1 MSVGTLVKIV
11 EQVERLSPRTI
22 AVIGD
27 LMLDRYLYGGV
38 ERISPEAPIPVVKLQ
53 SERSVL
59 GGAGNVVANLCGL
72 GADVKF
78 FAQLGGDPEA
88 REVLKLVDTVNDS
101 SRGSVELFPFH
112 KETTT
117 VKTRVI
123 GNGRQQMMRL
133 DREDILPLA
142 PESEGELLVHLS
154 ELATRRLS
162 AVVLSDYGKGMCSFS
177 LCRKVIELCRE
188 HRIPVFVD
196 PKGRDWRRYAG
207 AELVTPNVK
216 ELSDAAGVS
225 VSNDED
231 EALAAQARKVR
242 SSFGLNNLLVTR
254 SEKGSTFVGE
264 RECFDEP
271 SQAVDV
277 YDVSG
282 AGDTVVATVAFFRA
296 CGVDWRECCQLSNA
310 AAQVVIGKAGTYP
323 ISYRELKDLCLSK
336 TKISFSPSDG
346 QKIFD
351 AAAAVQL
358 VKEWKEQGEKVV
370 FTNGCF
376 DVFHAGHVDSL
387 TRARALGNRLIVGLN
402 SDRSVRN
409 LKGDTRP
416 INSELNR
423 AAVLAALECVDAVV
437 IFDEDTPERLLSL
450 IRPDVLVKGGDY
462 RPERIAG
469 AAYAGKVEILP
480 LLSGL
485 SSTSIIDK
493 LRENE

>member
-1 MSVGTLVKIV
+1 MSEATLIKIV
-11 EQVERLSPRTI
+11 EQVERFSPRTV

-27 LMLDRYLYGGV
+27 LMLDRYLYGSV
-38 ERISPEAPIPVVKLQ
+38 ERISPEAPIPVVKFQ

-72 GADVKF
+72 GADVKC
-78 FAQLGGDPEA
+78 FAQLGGDPAA
-88 REVLKLVDTVNDS
+88 REVLKLVDAVNDL
-101 SRGSVELFPFH
+101 SRGSVELFPSY

-133 DREDILPLA
+133 DHEDILPLD
-142 PESEGELLVHLS
+142 PELEDELLS
-154 ELATRRLS
+154 RLAEFAARRLN

-177 LCRKVIELCRE
+177 LCRKVIELCRA

-196 PKGRDWRRYAG
+196 PKGRDWQRYAG

-216 ELSDAAGVS
+216 ELSDAAGLPI
-225 VSNDED
+225 SNDDD

-254 SEKGSTFVGE
+254 SEKGSTFVSE
-264 RECFDEP
+264 WECFDEP

-282 AGDTVVATVAFFRA
+282 AGDTVIAAVAFFRA
-296 CGVDWRECCQLSNA
+296 CGVDWRSCCRLSNA
-310 AAQVVIGKAGTYP
+310 AAKVVIGKAGTYP
-323 ISYRELKDLCLSK
+323 ISYRELKELCLFQAKVHPLSGGHK
-336 TKISFSPSDG
+336 VL
-346 QKIFD
+346 D
-351 AAAAVQL
+351 AAAAVRR
-358 VKEWKEQGEKVV
+358 VKEWKAQGKKVV

-387 TRARALGNRLIVGLN
+387 TRARALGDCLIVGLN
-402 SDRSVRN
+402 SDRSVRK
-409 LKGDTRP
+409 LKGEARP
-416 INSELNR
+416 INGELDR
-423 AAVLAALECVDAVV
+423 ATVLAALECVDVV
-437 IFDEDTPERLLSL
+437 VVFDEDTPERLLSL
-450 IRPDVLVKGGDY
+450 IRPDVLAKGGDY
-462 RPERIAG
+462 RPEQIAG
-469 AAYAGKVEILP
+469 AAYAGRVEILP
-480 LLSGL
+480 LLPVF
-485 SSTSIIDK
+485 SSTSIIDR

>member
-1 MSVGTLVKIV
+1 
-11 EQVERLSPRTI
+11 
-22 AVIGD
+22 
-27 LMLDRYLYGGV
+27 MLDRYLYGSV
-38 ERISPEAPIPVVKLQ
+38 ERISPEAPIPVVKFQ

-72 GADVKF
+72 GADVKC
-78 FAQLGGDPEA
+78 FAQLGGDPAA
-88 REVLKLVDTVNDS
+88 REVLKLVDAVNGS

-133 DREDILPLA
+133 DHEDILPLD
-142 PESEGELLVHLS
+142 PELENELLS
-154 ELATRRLS
+154 RLAEFAARRLN

-177 LCRKVIELCRE
+177 LCRKVIELCRA

-196 PKGRDWRRYAG
+196 PKGRDWQRYAG

-216 ELSDAAGVS
+216 ELSDAAGLPI
-225 VSNDED
+225 SNDDD
-231 EALAAQARKVR
+231 EALVTQAQNIR

-254 SEKGSTFVGE
+254 SEKGSTFVSE

-282 AGDTVVATVAFFRA
+282 AGDTVIAAVAFFRA
-296 CGVDWRECCQLSNA
+296 CGVDWRNCCRLSNA
-310 AAQVVIGKAGTYP
+310 AAKVVIGKAGTYP
-323 ISYRELKDLCLSK
+323 ISYRELKELCLSQAK
-336 TKISFSPSDG
+336 AHPLSGGHKVL
-346 QKIFD
+346 D
-351 AAAAVQL
+351 AAAAVRR
-358 VKEWKEQGEKVV
+358 VKAWKEQGEKVV

-387 TRARALGNRLIVGLN
+387 TRARALGDRLIVGLN
-402 SDRSVRN
+402 SDRSVKK
-409 LKGDTRP
+409 LKGEARP
-416 INSELNR
+416 INGELDR
-423 AAVLAALECVDAVV
+423 AAVLAALECVDVVV

-450 IRPDVLVKGGDY
+450 IRPDVLAKGGDY

-469 AAYAGKVEILP
+469 AAYAGRVEILP
-480 LLSGL
+480 LLPGF
-485 SSTSIIDK
+485 SSTSIIDR

>member
-1 MSVGTLVKIV
+1 MSEATLAKIIDR
-11 EQVERLSPRTI
+11 VERLSPCTV
-22 AVIGD
+22 AVVGD
-27 LMLDRYLYGGV
+27 LMLDRYLYGSV
-38 ERISPEAPIPVVKLQ
+38 ERISPEAPIPVVKFQ

-72 GADVKF
+72 GADVKC
-78 FAQLGGDPEA
+78 FAQLGGDPAA
-88 REVLKLVDTVNDS
+88 REVLKLVDAVNGS

-133 DREDILPLA
+133 DHEDILPLD
-142 PESEGELLVHLS
+142 PESEGELLVRLS
-154 ELATRRLS
+154 ELAARRLS
-162 AVVLSDYGKGMCSFS
+162 AVILSDYGKGMCSFS
-177 LCRKVIELCRE
+177 LCRKVVELCRA

-196 PKGRDWRRYAG
+196 PKGRDWQRYAG

-216 ELSDAAGVS
+216 ELSDVAGFHI
-225 VSNDED
+225 SNDDD
-231 EALAAQARKVR
+231 EALVTQAQKIR

-282 AGDTVVATVAFFRA
+282 AGDTVIAAVAFFRA
-296 CGVDWRECCQLSNA
+296 YGVDWRNCCRLSNA

-323 ISYRELKDLCLSK
+323 ISYRELKGLCLSQAK
-336 TKISFSPSDG
+336 EHPPSGG
-346 QKIFD
+346 QKILD
-351 AAAAVQL
+351 AAAAVRR
-358 VKEWKEQGEKVV
+358 VKAWKEQGEKVV

-387 TRARALGNRLIVGLN
+387 TRARTLGDRLIVGLN
-402 SDRSVRN
+402 SDRSVTN

-416 INSELNR
+416 INSEQNR

-450 IRPDVLVKGGDY
+450 IRPDVLAKGGDY

-469 AAYAGKVEILP
+469 AAYAGRVEILP
-480 LLSGL
+480 LLPGF
-485 SSTSIIDK
+485 SSTSIIDR

>member
-1 MSVGTLVKIV
+1 MSEGTLAKII
-11 EQVERLSPRTI
+11 ERVERLSPCTV
-22 AVIGD
+22 AVVGD
-27 LMLDRYLYGGV
+27 LMLDRYLYGSV
-38 ERISPEAPIPVVKLQ
+38 ERISPEAPIPVVKFQ

-72 GADVKF
+72 GADVKC
-78 FAQLGGDPEA
+78 FAQLGGDPAA
-88 REVLKLVDTVNDS
+88 REVLKLVDAVNGS

-133 DREDILPLA
+133 DHEDILPLD
-142 PESEGELLVHLS
+142 PESEGELLVRLS
-154 ELATRRLS
+154 ELAARRLS
-162 AVVLSDYGKGMCSFS
+162 AVILSDYGKGMCSFS
-177 LCRKVIELCRE
+177 LCRKVVELCRA

-196 PKGRDWRRYAG
+196 PKGRDWQRYAG

-216 ELSDAAGVS
+216 ELSDAAGLPI
-225 VSNDED
+225 SNDDD

-282 AGDTVVATVAFFRA
+282 AGDTVIAAVAFFRA
-296 CGVDWRECCQLSNA
+296 CGVDWRNCCRLSNA
-310 AAQVVIGKAGTYP
+310 AAKVVIGKAGTYP
-323 ISYRELKDLCLSK
+323 ISYRELKELCLSQAK
-336 TKISFSPSDG
+336 AHPLSGGHKVL
-346 QKIFD
+346 D
-351 AAAAVQL
+351 APRRYGGW
-358 VKEWKEQGEKVV
+358 KEWKAQGKKVV

-387 TRARALGNRLIVGLN
+387 TRARTLGDRLIVGLN
-402 SDRSVRN
+402 SDRSVKK
-409 LKGDTRP
+409 LKGEARP
-416 INSELNR
+416 INGELDR
-423 AAVLAALECVDAVV
+423 AAVLAALECVDVVV

-450 IRPDVLVKGGDY
+450 IRPDVLAKGGDY

-469 AAYAGKVEILP
+469 AAYAGRVEILP
-480 LLSGL
+480 LLPGF
-485 SSTSIIDK
+485 SSTSIIDR

>member
-1 MSVGTLVKIV
+1 MSEGTLAKII
-11 EQVERLSPRTI
+11 ERVERLSPCTV
-22 AVIGD
+22 AVVGD
-27 LMLDRYLYGGV
+27 LMLDRYLYGSV
-38 ERISPEAPIPVVKLQ
+38 ERISPEAPIPVVKFQ

-72 GADVKF
+72 GADVKC
-78 FAQLGGDPEA
+78 FAQLGGDPAA
-88 REVLKLVDTVNDS
+88 REVLKLVDAVNGS

-133 DREDILPLA
+133 DHEDILPLD
-142 PESEGELLVHLS
+142 PELENELLS
-154 ELATRRLS
+154 RLAEFAARRLN

-177 LCRKVIELCRE
+177 LCRKVIELCRA

-196 PKGRDWRRYAG
+196 PKGRDWQRYAG

-216 ELSDAAGVS
+216 ELSDAAGLPI
-225 VSNDED
+225 SNDDD
-231 EALAAQARKVR
+231 EALVTQAQNIR

-254 SEKGSTFVGE
+254 SEKGSTFVSE

-282 AGDTVVATVAFFRA
+282 AGDTVIAAVAFFRA
-296 CGVDWRECCQLSNA
+296 CGVDWRNCCRLSNA
-310 AAQVVIGKAGTYP
+310 AAKVVIGKAGTYP
-323 ISYRELKDLCLSK
+323 ISYRELKELCLSQAK
-336 TKISFSPSDG
+336 AHPLSGGHKVL
-346 QKIFD
+346 D
-351 AAAAVQL
+351 AAAAVRR
-358 VKEWKEQGEKVV
+358 VKAWKEQGEKVV

-387 TRARALGNRLIVGLN
+387 TRARALGDRLIVGLN
-402 SDRSVRN
+402 SDRSVKK
-409 LKGDTRP
+409 LKGEARP
-416 INSELNR
+416 INGELDR
-423 AAVLAALECVDAVV
+423 AAVLAALECVDVVV

-450 IRPDVLVKGGDY
+450 IRPDVLAKGGDY

-469 AAYAGKVEILP
+469 AAYAGRVEILP
-480 LLSGL
+480 LLPGF
-485 SSTSIIDK
+485 SSTSIIDR